1 MLSRCWIL
9 VVFVAVA
16 VIALG
21 APAPIHGAAE
31 NDAGKS
37 VKELGDKAINLL
49 SVNGIA
55 DAERERRFRK
65 LFRTNFDVEGIGRF
79 TLGKYVR
86 RTDKR
91 QMSEFLKLFEDFIVV
106 TYTSIFSEYS
116 GETFSVRSV
125 RSEPGRDTLVLTEI
139 LRADDGPP
147 YRVDWKVRRKNGAN
161 KIIDVKVEGVSM
173 TISQR
178 AEFGSVIQRQGGVD
192 GLILQLRTKTK
203 FLYSAPRQ

>member
-1 MLSRCWIL
+1 MLSRFWIL
-9 VVFVAVA
+9 VVFTA
-16 VIALG
+16 VIAL
-21 APAPIHGAAE
+21 ATLSPARAIAEDAA
-31 NDAGKS
+31 GIF

-49 SVNGIA
+49 TANGIA
-55 DAERERRFRK
+55 DAERESRFRD

>member
-9 VVFVAVA
+9 VVFVA

-31 NDAGKS
+31 NDAGKF

-79 TLGKYVR
+79 TLGKYLR
-86 RTDKR
+86 RADKR

-125 RSEPGRDTLVLTEI
+125 RSEPGRATLVLTEI
-139 LRADDGPP
+139 LRTDGGPP
-147 YRVDWKVRRKNGAN
+147 YRVDWKVRRKNGAY

-173 TISQR
+173 TVSQR

-203 FLYSAPRQ
+203 FLSSAPRQ